1 MNVLE
6 SRAASRQPMI
16 TVGYGFPRLG
26 PNGEVPETSEWD
38 GWRRIKASRLDRVID
53 DTWASWTLPSQI
65 CFGDSGSPT
74 FFNSPSF
81 GRFDLSVVA
90 VASDG
95 GIDCISADYRARVD
109 AAAVQHWIRDT
120 IQQSLSRAAVR

>member
-1 MNVLE
+1 ML
-6 SRAASRQPMI
+6 

-26 PNGEVPETSEWD
+26 PNGEVPEISEWD
-38 GWRRIKASRLDRVID
+38 GWRRIKASRLDRLVD

-74 FFNSPSF
+74 FFNPPVS
-81 GRFDLSVVA
+81 RLFDLSVVA

-95 GIDCISADYRARVD
+95 GIDCISADYRARVA
-109 AAAVQHWIRDT
+109 AAAVQQWIADT
-120 IQQSLSRAAVR
+120 IQQHLVAR